1 MPETSWGFAHF
12 LTQTDAVGAC
22 VLVILSVMSLLSWY
36 LIFAKLWRYIVIRS
50 RSQTFLASF
59 HRVRHLVDGE
69 RLAREAESNPFVR
82 LLDEGLAAC
91 RLLREAKREG
101 RRTDEHGF
109 EMTSSDDYISAALER
124 SVANESRTLENGL
137 TVLASIA
144 SSAPFIGLFGTV
156 WGIFHA
162 LQAIAFSGQASLD
175 KVAGPV
181 GEALIMTACGLFVA
195 IPAVLAYNAF
205 TRLNR
210 NLSGELE
217 SHAHEVFGLLGLG
230 ELSSSSPQIVELSP
244 LASHSAAATPQISGV
259 R

>member
-12 LTQTDAVGAC
+12 VTQTDVVGLT
-22 VLVILSVMSLLSWY
+22 VLAILTVMSLLSWC
-36 LIFAKLWRYIVIRS
+36 LILIKSWRYVVIRS
-50 RSQTFLASF
+50 RSKAFLVAF
-59 HRVRHLVDGE
+59 HQLRHLGDSE
-69 RLAREAESNPFVR
+69 RLSREAADNPFVR

-91 RLLREAKREG
+91 RSLREAKRNNK
-101 RRTDEHGF
+101 RADEHGF
-109 EMTSSDDYISAALER
+109 DMAASDDYVSAALGR
-124 SVANESRTLENGL
+124 GVASESRTLENGL

-205 TRLNR
+205 TRINR
-210 NLSGELE
+210 NLTGELE

-230 ELSSSSPQIVELSP
+230 EFAAPAQVVELSP
-244 LASHSAAATPQISGV
+244 VTQHLVAATPKAGGAH
-259 R
+259 